1 MNGEDEE
8 ESGTKM
14 SEVRAEALR
23 DLSDSAK
30 PGRFVTLVLA
40 DVDRTALDLH
50 PKHSP
55 LIISSLMAH
64 ENKMSVM
71 HFLIQKSE
79 TTCTDTIQ
87 SKDPLGTYQQKK
99 YKKRNTKEICR
110 KNNLL

>member
-1 MNGEDEE
+1 MNGEDDE

-40 DVDRTALDLH
+40 DVERTALDLH

-64 ENKMSVM
+64 ENKMSVS
-71 HFLIQKSE
+71 KS
-79 TTCTDTIQ
+79 
-87 SKDPLGTYQQKK
+87 KA
-99 YKKRNTKEICR
+99 KER
-110 KNNLL
+110 HANGAL